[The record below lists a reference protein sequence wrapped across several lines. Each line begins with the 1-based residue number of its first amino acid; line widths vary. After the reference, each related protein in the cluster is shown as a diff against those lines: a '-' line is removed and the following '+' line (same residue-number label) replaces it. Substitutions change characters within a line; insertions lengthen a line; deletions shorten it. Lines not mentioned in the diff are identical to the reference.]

1 MEWDMATL
9 QRGLLG
15 LSVALACAVSP
26 FVTADNG
33 VSSESVTPAPQATQS
48 LRPGDQLRA
57 QARRSLFVEFPEL
70 YPAIQRGGAF
80 GGSWSNAIATDI
92 FARSEQGIA
101 DAKRLS
107 TITEVAPKTWLIGMP
122 LVNVVVFETSEGLV
136 LVDAGTAAEGPAIA
150 DLLKSVSDAP
160 IHTIIYTH
168 AHSDHA
174 FGTWALL
181 DDDPQIV
188 ATADLVTFFDQLRRL
203 RGSFA
208 KYLGQPVSSIPEH
221 RDDLVYPTRTFN
233 GDLTLTIGGEEFV
246 LRARR
251 GETFDQL
258 YVWVPS
264 RSALAAADYYQGF
277 LPNAG
282 NGKRIQRHPEEWAFA
297 LREMAAEQPNLLL
310 PAHGEAV
317 SDPKLIQTNL
327 VVLAEMLEV
336 IAQQTIDQLNSG
348 TRKDLIPSRLDIPD
362 YLLSHPTLEAKYVSH
377 EDISRMVIKQY
388 TGWWN
393 DIPSHWSPA
402 TFDQQA
408 RTIVA
413 LAGGTQA
420 LIAKAYELM
429 ETDIVMASHVTDWA
443 WYAAPDDP
451 EVQSLVIDNY
461 RARILD
467 PEANTQEMLAYL
479 EVMAAA
485 RARQLMAQ

>member
-1 MEWDMATL
+1 
-9 QRGLLG
+9 
-15 LSVALACAVSP
+15 
-26 FVTADNG
+26 
-33 VSSESVTPAPQATQS
+33 
-48 LRPGDQLRA
+48 
-57 QARRSLFVEFPEL
+57 
-70 YPAIQRGGAF
+70 
-80 GGSWSNAIATDI
+80 
-92 FARSEQGIA
+92 
-101 DAKRLS
+101 
-107 TITEVAPKTWLIGMP
+107 MP

-264 RSALAAADYYQGF
+264 RSAIAAADYYQGF

-297 LREMAAEQPNLLL
+297 LREMAAEQPTLLL

-420 LIAKAYELM
+420 LVAKAYELM
-429 ETDIVMASHVTDWA
+429 ETDIVMASHITDWA